1 MPGPHRESEET
12 EMRRALAFM
21 AALALV
27 QTLAAPAAAK
37 GQPEIVRLEP
47 SVLDADF
54 LAGTCDFPVELVDQS
69 TNSKLMFFPV
79 EDDGSQ
85 LMRSTGGYRSTVTN
99 LDTDES
105 IELSY
110 YSKIDFDI
118 QSDGSQII
126 HATGAVFTWV
136 FEGDD
141 LSVFDPGLY
150 LITGRTRSFI
160 GPDGFALAP
169 EQIKGNVLDVCAAL
183 S

>member
-1 MPGPHRESEET
+1 
-12 EMRRALAFM
+12 MRRAFALV

-27 QTLAAPAAAK
+27 LIAAVPVAAK
-37 GQPEIVRLEP
+37 GTPEIVRLEP

-54 LAGTCDFPVELVDQS
+54 LAGTCDFPVELVDRS
-69 TNSKLMFFPV
+69 TNGKLMFFPP

-85 LMRSTGGYRSTVTN
+85 LMRSTGGYVSDLTN
-99 LDTDES
+99 LATGAS
-105 IELSY
+105 ITLHY
-110 YSKIDFDI
+110 YSKIDFDF
-118 QSDGSQII
+118 QPDGSQII
-126 HATGAVFTWV
+126 HSGGSVFIFV

-150 LITGRTRSFI
+150 LVTGSTRSHV

-169 EQIKGNVLDVCAAL
+169 EQVKGKVVDLCAAI

>member
-1 MPGPHRESEET
+1 
-12 EMRRALAFM
+12 MRRALTFVA
-21 AALALV
+21 ALCLALAL
-27 QTLAAPAAAK
+27 AGPAAAK
-37 GQPEIVRLEP
+37 GQPEIVPLEP

-85 LMRSTGGYRSTVTN
+85 LVRSTGGYRSTVTN
-99 LDTDES
+99 LDTDQS
-105 IELSY
+105 IEIAY
-110 YSKIDFDI
+110 YSKIDFDV
-118 QSDGSQII
+118 QPDGSQII
-126 HATGAVFTWV
+126 HATGAFLTYVY
-136 FEGDD
+136 EGDD

-150 LITGRTRSFI
+150 LITGRVQSRI

-169 EQIKGNVLDVCAAL
+169 EQIKGKVLDVCAAL